1 MISKK
6 DVEHIASLSRIH
18 LQGPEV
24 EEISKNLE
32 SILGY
37 VNKLQSLDVSKVEP
51 TTHVLPL
58 KNVYREDQIKPSLP
72 QDKALSMAVEKSH
85 GAFAVPKVIE

>member
-18 LQGPEV
+18 LKDQEI

-32 SILGY
+32 AILGY
-37 VNKLQSLDVSKVEP
+37 VNKLQSLDVSKVDP

-58 KNVYREDQIKPSLP
+58 KNVYREDQIKLSLP
-72 QDKALSMAVEKSH
+72 QDKALAIAVEKSH
-85 GAFAVPKVIE
+85 GAFVVPKVIE